1 MSARPRE
8 RDEGGRSWRRN
19 GAWRQRPAVA
29 RLGRAGLRRDRERGG
44 CRPWAPRPQRC
55 CAEDAP
61 ATERVPRRC
70 ARPAS
75 AAMRINVDGLLVYF
89 PFPNIY
95 PEQLMYFKELKRTLD
110 AGPGSHCIVEMPTG
124 TGKTITLL
132 SFITSYQL
140 VRPEMAKLVYCTRTV
155 GEMENVLEE
164 LEFMRAYRDKCYAE
178 DHAGE
183 PAPRMLALGLTTRRN
198 LCLHDDVASKDSREE
213 SDAACRALTASWVR
227 SSAMELEA
235 GAVGAVGAPPAVAAA
250 GGALCEYYEGYQAD
264 GVDQLIPHGV
274 YTLAGLMDFGRQTK
288 RCPYYTARRCLP
300 HANVIVYNYQYLLDP
315 KIASLISK
323 DIAREA
329 IVVFDEAHN
338 IDTVCIDALS
348 VNIREGTLR
357 KSLGNVNRLREGVT
371 TMRNN
376 DRDRLQA
383 EYSRLLSGM
392 STQGLLPPGQE
403 QLLANPVIPADVLEE
418 TVPGNI
424 RKADHFIGYLRRL
437 IQYLRDKKMRGRDSK
452 QEQPARF
459 LHDMLGDLM
468 GDVKTL
474 KFCSDRLR
482 SLLFTLQIADAA
494 QFSPLQRVCDFATLL
509 GTYGHTDSFAI
520 VFEPVDD
527 RLPNVSN
534 PILQLCCLDASLAM
548 KPVFSRFHTVVLT
561 SGTISPMP
569 LYSKILGF
577 TPVVSKSLSM
587 SLQRRAICPIVI
599 SRGPDQVAISS
610 KFDCRSDAAVV
621 RNYGDLLIQ
630 FAGIV
635 PDGIVTFFPSYI
647 YMEQIISMWHEMG
660 LINRMVEK
668 KLVFMETPD
677 AIESALALDRYR
689 CACDSGRG
697 AIFLCV
703 ARGKVAEGISFTEGY
718 GRAVIVIGVPFQY
731 TESRVLRARLEY
743 MRSTLDIREGDYLS
757 FDAMRQTA
765 QCIGRVVR
773 SKTDYGLAILAD
785 KRFVRADKKNKLP
798 PWIIE
803 LMLESHIDLDTAAAI
818 GASKLYLKQMAQPIA
833 VDAERGTALLSEKD
847 VLAINDQEAGR
858 VDRIVARVSMEI
870 S

>member
-1 MSARPRE
+1 MYLQAAEVVASSGTPACRKRARVIWFE
-8 RDEGGRSWRRN
+8 H
-19 GAWRQRPAVA
+19 
-29 RLGRAGLRRDRERGG
+29 
-44 CRPWAPRPQRC
+44 
-55 CAEDAP
+55 
-61 ATERVPRRC
+61 
-70 ARPAS
+70 
-75 AAMRINVDGLLVYF
+75 AMRIDVDGLLVYF

-95 PEQLMYFKELKRTLD
+95 PEQYMYFKELKRTLD
-110 AGPGSHCIVEMPTG
+110 AGPGSHCIIEMPTG

-140 VRPEMAKLVYCTRTV
+140 RRPEMAKLIYCTRTV

-164 LEFMRAYRDKCYAE
+164 LQRMIAYRDKCYAE
-178 DHAGE
+178 DHPELART
-183 PAPRMLALGLTTRRN
+183 APKMLALGLTTRRN
-198 LCLHDDVASKDSREE
+198 LCLHEDVKSRETREE
-213 SDAACRALTASWVR
+213 SDAACRSLTASWVR
-227 SSAMELEA
+227 SSVMEME
-235 GAVGAVGAPPAVAAA
+235 GGA
-250 GGALCEYYEGYQAD
+250 GGAASSSEPPSVAPNGSSLCEYYEGHQRD
-264 GVDQLIPHGV
+264 GIDSLIPHGV
-274 YTLAGLMDFGRQTK
+274 YTLNDLTNFGREHK

-300 HANVIVYNYQYLLDP
+300 FANVVVYNYQYLLDP
-315 KIASLISK
+315 KIAGLISK

-348 VNIREGTLR
+348 VNIREATLR
-357 KSLGNVNRLREGVT
+357 KSLGNIKKLRDGVVDLK
-371 TMRNN
+371 RN
-376 DRDRLQA
+376 DRDRLQS
-383 EYSRLLSGM
+383 EYTRLVSGM
-392 STQGLLPPGQE
+392 STSGLLPEGSE
-403 QLLANPVIPADVLEE
+403 ELLANPVIPNDILEE
-418 TVPGNI
+418 SVPGNI
-424 RKADHFIGYLRRL
+424 RKSEHFISFLRRL
-437 IQYLRDKKMRGRDSK
+437 IQYLRDKKMRAFEAR
-452 QEQPARF
+452 QEQTKRF
-459 LHDMLGDLM
+459 LYELM
-468 GDVKTL
+468 KEIECDVRTL

-482 SLLFTLQIADAA
+482 SLLFTLRITDAA
-494 QFSPLQRVCDFATLL
+494 QYGPLQLVVDFATLL
-509 GTYGHTDSFAI
+509 GTYGETNSFAI

-527 RLPNVSN
+527 RLPNVPN
-534 PILQLCCLDASLAM
+534 PILQLACLDASLAM

-577 TPVVSKSLSM
+577 EPVVTRSLSM
-587 SLQRRAICPIVI
+587 SLQRRAICPVVV
-599 SRGPDQVAISS
+599 SRGPDQVAVSS
-610 KFDCRSDAAVV
+610 KFDCRSDTAVV

-647 YMEQIISMWHEMG
+647 YMEHIVAIWYEMG
-660 LINRMVEK
+660 IINQLVGK

-743 MRSTLDIREGDYLS
+743 MRATLDIREGDYLS

-785 KRFVRADKKNKLP
+785 KRFIRADKKNKLP
-798 PWIIE
+798 PWILE
-803 LMLESHIDLDTAAAI
+803 LMLDSHIDLDTTAAI
-818 GASKLYLKQMAQPIA
+818 GAAKLYLQQMAQP
-833 VDAERGTALLSEKD
+833 VSLDAERGTALLTEED
-847 VLAINDQEAGR
+847 VAVMAKADKANGVVNGGKLLSSRD
-858 VDRIVARVSMEI
+858 EI
-870 S
+870 LPRAPMAMQIG

>member
-1 MSARPRE
+1 
-8 RDEGGRSWRRN
+8 
-19 GAWRQRPAVA
+19 
-29 RLGRAGLRRDRERGG
+29 
-44 CRPWAPRPQRC
+44 
-55 CAEDAP
+55 
-61 ATERVPRRC
+61 
-70 ARPAS
+70 
-75 AAMRINVDGLLVYF
+75 MRINVDGLLVYF

-110 AGPGSHCIVEMPTG
+110 AGPGSHCIIEMPTG

-140 VRPEMAKLVYCTRTV
+140 VHPEMAKLIYCTRTV

-164 LEFMRAYRDKCYAE
+164 LQRMISYRDQCYAE
-178 DHAGE
+178 DNPELAKQM
-183 PAPRMLALGLTTRRN
+183 PRMLALGLTTRRN
-198 LCLHDDVASKDSREE
+198 LCLHEDVSSKETREE
-213 SDAACRALTASWVR
+213 ADAACRALTASWVR
-227 SSAMELEA
+227 SSAIEVDTEA
-235 GAVGAVGAPPAVAAA
+235 GGADVAAAVAAA
-250 GGALCEYYEGYQAD
+250 AATPPETVGGNRLCEYYEGYLQD
-264 GVDQLIPHGV
+264 GLDELIPHGV
-274 YTLAGLMDFGRQTK
+274 YTLSDLIEFGKNMK

-300 HANVIVYNYQYLLDP
+300 HANVVVYNYQYLLDP

-348 VNIREGTLR
+348 VNIREATLR
-357 KSLGNVNRLREGVT
+357 KSLGNINRLRDGVV

-383 EYSRLLSGM
+383 EYSRLVTGM

-403 QLLANPVIPADVLEE
+403 GLLANPVIPADILEE

-437 IQYLRDKKMRGRDSK
+437 IQYLRDKKMRSRESK

-459 LHDMLGDLM
+459 LHDMLNDIQ
-468 GDVKTL
+468 GDVKAL
-474 KFCSDRLR
+474 KFCSDRLK
-482 SLLFTLQIADAA
+482 SLLHTLQIADAA

-509 GTYGHTDSFAI
+509 GTYGATKSFAI

-527 RLPNVSN
+527 RLPNVPN

-569 LYSKILGF
+569 LYAKILGF
-577 TPVVSKSLSM
+577 SPVVSKSLSM
-587 SLQRRAICPIVI
+587 SLQRRAICPIIV

-610 KFDCRSDAAVV
+610 KFDCRSDVSVV

-630 FAGIV
+630 FASIV

-647 YMEQIISMWHEMG
+647 YMEHIISMWHEMG
-660 LINRMVEK
+660 IINRLVEK
-668 KLVFMETPD
+668 KLVFLETPD

-689 CACDSGRG
+689 WACDSGRG

-798 PWIIE
+798 HWILE
-803 LMLESHIDLDTAAAI
+803 LMLDTHIDLDTAAAI
-818 GASKLYLKQMAQPIA
+818 GASKLYLKQMAQPVA
-833 VDAERGTALLSEKD
+833 PGAERGTALLTEKD
-847 VLAINDQEAGR
+847 VAAINDQEAGR
-858 VDRIVARVSMEI
+858 QVGSGREPVPMEI
-870 S
+870 SAG